1 MPKIFSIESMRAI
14 AISNGFS
21 KGLLK
26 RLEIRMAISQ
36 LAIVSSIPKKGEDES
51 EFT

>member
-1 MPKIFSIESMRAI
+1 M
-14 AISNGFS
+14 AISNGFN

-26 RLEIRMAISQ
+26 RLEILIAISQ

-51 EFT
+51 GFT